1 MIRYSS
7 DVTIRRSPS
16 EVIDALLDADLYS
29 KWTPMIDVAF
39 DGEGR
44 PGLGTT
50 GRFRMGEGP
59 IKGVL
64 EMRIAEL
71 DPNRRLVI
79 KVNHPSLDWTAT
91 STVTPDGTGTRLT
104 YAGEIGFKGWR
115 RLLEPLMA
123 GEVRNGEAQEALRLK
138 ALLEAA
144 EAPAAPVA

>member
-16 EVIDALLDADLYS
+16 EVLDALLDADLYPR
-29 KWTPMIDVAF
+29 WTPMVDVAF

-44 PGLGTT
+44 PGPGTT
-50 GRFRMGEGP
+50 GRFRMAEGP

-71 DPNRRLVI
+71 EPGRRLVI
-79 KVNHPSLDWTAT
+79 KVSHPSLDWTAT
-91 STVTPDGTGTRLT
+91 STVTPDGAGTRLT
-104 YAGEIGFKGWR
+104 YAGEMGLKGWR

-123 GEVRNGEAQEALRLK
+123 GEVRNGEAEEARRLK
-138 ALLEAA
+138 ALLEAEPPA
-144 EAPAAPVA
+144 AAPA